1 MHAKQTEKRTLQA
14 CSNFVGVCNSAKITR
29 DETVNVLK
37 FNAAK
42 AKANI
47 SSRQRV
53 EYREEPD
60 TRTIIGKLAQKDTE
74 PVEIT

>member
-1 MHAKQTEKRTLQA
+1 MKRKDFLRLFKTNEEAWRLMFMHAKQTEKRTLQA

-47 SSRQRV
+47 TERQRV
-53 EYREEPD
+53 
-60 TRTIIGKLAQKDTE
+60 
-74 PVEIT
+74 